1 MAEETP
7 EGMVR
12 IRFVTRYAV
21 QVRVGFVQLGLRIE
35 EPNASIPFEPLDVIA
50 GLEPAQ
56 ARELANAL
64 HQAANQLL
72 PNSPEQP

>member
-7 EGMVR
+7 EGMVK
-12 IRFVTRYAV
+12 IRFVTQYAV
-21 QVRVGFVQLGLRIE
+21 QVQVGFVQLGLRIE
-35 EPNASIPFEPLDVIA
+35 EPNPSIPFEPLEVEA

-72 PNSPEQP
+72 PGPHESP